1 MNSTTQKLSFT
12 VNLSFEAH
20 SIAQELVS
28 KISNQKKR
36 QQIYLNSLAVFAVNH
51 YLLCMGFETDYLEG
65 DSRNPVA
72 VQLMNVADLIVK
84 DIGKLECIPILA
96 ETEVVEIP
104 PEVWEDR
111 VGYIF
116 VELNDSLKEA
126 NILGF
131 IPKARDKVFL
141 SKLNSLEDF
150 LVYLTELEV
159 VESVQAETTS
169 HVISFRQ
176 WWDGVIDTSWQKVE
190 QLLNPQQLG
199 LAYRSNMSL
208 ITRGQK
214 IDLGMHL
221 DQISVALVMK
231 VMSESDSEEVDILT
245 QVYPVGEMALPEGI
259 KLIIGDETGEGS
271 EVVSREDDNW
281 IQSEFS
287 AESGERFSITVAY
300 GDSEVKKE
308 FEV

>member
-1 MNSTTQKLSFT
+1 M
-12 VNLSFEAH
+12 SFEAH

-28 KISNQKKR
+28 EISNKTKR

-65 DSRNPVA
+65 DSRNPLA

-96 ETEVVEIP
+96 ETEVMEIS

-126 NILGF
+126 KIIGF
-131 IPKARDKVFL
+131 TPKAAAEINLDKID
-141 SKLNSLEDF
+141 SLEDF
-150 LVYLTELEV
+150 LVYLTELEEV
-159 VESVQAETTS
+159 ETTS
-169 HVISFRQ
+169 DVINFRQ
-176 WWDGVIDTSWQKVE
+176 WLDGVIDTSWHKLDE
-190 QLLNPQQLG
+190 LLKPQQLG
-199 LAYRSNMSL
+199 LAFKNEVS

-221 DQISVALVMK
+221 DKISVALVMK
-231 VMSESDSEEVDILT
+231 VTSESDNEEVDILT

-259 KLIIGDETGEGS
+259 KLIIGDEMGEGL
-271 EVVSREDDNW
+271 EVVSRQDDNW

-287 AESGERFSITVAY
+287 AESGY
-300 GDSEVKKE
+300 
-308 FEV
+308 

>member
-12 VNLSFEAH
+12 VPLSFEAH

-28 KISNQKKR
+28 EIYNQEKR
-36 QQIYLNSLAVFAVNH
+36 QQVYLNSLTVYAVNN
-51 YLLCMGFETDYLEG
+51 YLRCMGFETDYSEG
-65 DSRNPVA
+65 DSRNPFA

-84 DIGKLECIPILA
+84 DIGKLECLPVLA
-96 ETEVVEIP
+96 EAEVVEIS
-104 PEVWEDR
+104 PEVWEER
-111 VGYIF
+111 IGYVF
-116 VELNDSLKEA
+116 VELSDSLKSA
-126 NILGF
+126 KILGF
-131 IPKARDKVFL
+131 TPEAADKIYL
-141 SKLNSLEDF
+141 SKLDSLSDF

-169 HVISFRQ
+169 NIINFRK
-176 WWDGVIDTSWQKVE
+176 WLDGVVDASWQKLDE
-190 QLLNPQQLG
+190 LLKPQQLG
-199 LAYRSNMSL
+199 LAFKNEVS

-221 DQISVALVMK
+221 DKISVALVMK
-231 VMSESDSEEVDILT
+231 VMSESESEGVDILT
-245 QVYPVGEMALPEGI
+245 QLYPVGEMALPEGI
-259 KLIIGDETGEGS
+259 KLIIRDETGEAL

-287 AESGERFSITVAY
+287 AESGEKFNITVAY
-300 GDSEVKKE
+300 GDSEVMKE

>member
-1 MNSTTQKLSFT
+1 MNSTTQKLNFT

-28 KISNQKKR
+28 GISNQKKR
-36 QQIYLNSLAVFAVNH
+36 QQIYLNSLSVFAVNH
-51 YLLCMGFETDYLEG
+51 YLRCMGFETDFSEG

-84 DIGKLECIPILA
+84 DIGKLECIPILSEA
-96 ETEVVEIP
+96 EFAEIP

-111 VGYIF
+111 IGYIF
-116 VELNDSLKEA
+116 VELDDSLKEA
-126 NILGF
+126 KIIGF
-131 IPKARDKVFL
+131 TPKAKEKVVL
-141 SKLNSLEDF
+141 NKLDSLEDF

-159 VESVQAETTS
+159 VESVEAETIS

-176 WWDGVIDTSWQKVE
+176 WLDGIIDNSWQKLDE
-190 QLLNPQQLG
+190 LLKPQQLG
-199 LAYRSNMSL
+199 LAFKNEVS

-221 DQISVALVMK
+221 DKISVALVMK

-259 KLIIGDETGEGS
+259 KLIIGDETGEGL
-271 EVVSREDDNW
+271 EVVSRQDDNW

-287 AESGERFSITVAY
+287 AESGERFSIRVVY

>member
-1 MNSTTQKLSFT
+1 MKSTTEKLNFS
-12 VNLSFEAH
+12 VPLSFEAH
-20 SIAQELVS
+20 SIAQGLVS
-28 KISNQKKR
+28 EISNQEKR
-36 QQIYLNSLAVFAVNH
+36 QQVYLNSLTVYAVNY
-51 YLLCMGFETDYLEG
+51 YLRCMGFETDYLEG
-65 DSRNPVA
+65 DSRNIFA

-84 DIGKLECIPILA
+84 DIGKLECVPILA
-96 ETEVVEIP
+96 GAEVGEIP

-111 VGYIF
+111 IGYVF
-116 VELNDSLKEA
+116 VELSDSLKEGK
-126 NILGF
+126 ILGF
-131 IPKARDKVFL
+131 ARQAADKIYL
-141 SKLNSLEDF
+141 HKLESLEDF

-169 HVISFRQ
+169 NIISFRH
-176 WWDGVIDTSWQKVE
+176 WLDGVIDTSWQKLDE
-190 QLLNPQQLG
+190 LLKPQQLG
-199 LAYRSNMSL
+199 LAFKNEVS

-221 DQISVALVMK
+221 DKISVALVMK
-231 VMSESDSEEVDILT
+231 VMSESESEEVDILT
-245 QVYPVGEMALPEGI
+245 QLYPVGEMALPSGI
-259 KLIIGDETGEGS
+259 KLIIGDESGEAL

-287 AESGERFSITVAY
+287 AESGERFNITVAY

>member
-28 KISNQKKR
+28 EISNKTKR

-65 DSRNPVA
+65 DSRNPLA

-96 ETEVVEIP
+96 ETEVVEIS

-126 NILGF
+126 KIIGF
-131 IPKARDKVFL
+131 TPKAAAEINLDKID
-141 SKLNSLEDF
+141 SLEDF
-150 LVYLTELEV
+150 LVYLTELEEV
-159 VESVQAETTS
+159 ETTS
-169 HVISFRQ
+169 DVINFRQ
-176 WWDGVIDTSWQKVE
+176 WLDGVIDTSWHKLDE
-190 QLLNPQQLG
+190 LLKPQQLG
-199 LAYRSNMSL
+199 LAFKNEVS

-221 DQISVALVMK
+221 DKISVALVMK
-231 VMSESDSEEVDILT
+231 IMSENESEEVDILT
-245 QVYPVGEMALPEGI
+245 QVYPMGEMALPEGI
-259 KLIIGDETGEGS
+259 KLIVGDERGVGL
-271 EVVSREDDNW
+271 EVVSRQDDNW

-287 AESGERFSITVAY
+287 AESGERFNITVVY

>member
-28 KISNQKKR
+28 EISNQEKR
-36 QQIYLNSLAVFAVNH
+36 QQVYLNSLSVFAVNH

-84 DIGKLECIPILA
+84 DIGKLECIPILSEA
-96 ETEVVEIP
+96 EFIEIS

-111 VGYIF
+111 IGYIF

-126 NILGF
+126 KIIGF
-131 IPKARDKVFL
+131 TPQAGSKVDLNRLESL
-141 SKLNSLEDF
+141 SDF
-150 LVYLTELEV
+150 LFYLTELEV
-159 VESVQAETTS
+159 VESEQAKTTS
-169 HVISFRQ
+169 HTVSFRQ
-176 WWDGVIDTSWQKVE
+176 WLDGVIDTSWQTIDE
-190 QLLNPQQLG
+190 LLKPQQLG
-199 LAYRSNMSL
+199 LAFKNEVS

-214 IDLGMHL
+214 IDLGMNL
-221 DQISVALVMK
+221 DKISVALVMK
-231 VMSESDSEEVDILT
+231 VMSENESEEVDILT
-245 QVYPVGEMALPEGI
+245 QLYPVGEMALPQGI
-259 KLIIGDETGEGS
+259 KLIIGDETGEGL
-271 EVVSREDDNW
+271 EVVSRKDDNW

-287 AESGERFSITVAY
+287 AESGERFSITVVY
-300 GDSEVKKE
+300 GDSEVKKV

>member
-28 KISNQKKR
+28 EISNQTKR

-84 DIGKLECIPILA
+84 DVGKLECIPILA

-126 NILGF
+126 KIIGF
-131 IPKARDKVFL
+131 TPKAAAEVNLDKL
-141 SKLNSLEDF
+141 DSLEDF

-159 VESVQAETTS
+159 VESVQVETKS
-169 HVISFRQ
+169 DVINFRQ
-176 WWDGVIDTSWQKVE
+176 WLDGVIDTSWHKLDE
-190 QLLNPQQLG
+190 LLKPQQLG
-199 LAYRSNMSL
+199 LAFKNEVS

-214 IDLGMHL
+214 IDLGMNL
-221 DQISVALVMK
+221 DKISVALVMK
-231 VMSESDSEEVDILT
+231 VMSENQSEEVDILT

-259 KLIIGDETGEGS
+259 KLIIGDETGVGL
-271 EVVSREDDNW
+271 EVVSRQDDNW

-287 AESGERFSITVAY
+287 AESGERFNITVVY
-300 GDSEVKKE
+300 GDSEVRKE

>member
-1 MNSTTQKLSFT
+1 MKSTTGKLTFT
-12 VNLSFEAH
+12 VPLSFESHA
-20 SIAQELVS
+20 IAQELVS
-28 KISNQKKR
+28 EIHNQEKR
-36 QQIYLNSLAVFAVNH
+36 QQVYLNSLSVYTVNN
-51 YLLCMGFETDYLEG
+51 YLCCMGFETDYSES

-84 DIGKLECIPILA
+84 DVGKLECIPILA

-111 VGYIF
+111 VGYVF

-126 NILGF
+126 KILGF
-131 IPKARDKVFL
+131 IPKARDKVVL
-141 SKLNSLEDF
+141 SQLDSLEDV

-159 VESVQAETTS
+159 VESKQDEITS
-169 HVISFRQ
+169 HIISFRQ
-176 WWDGVIDTSWQKVE
+176 WLDGIIDSSWQKLDE
-190 QLLNPQQLG
+190 LLKPQQLG
-199 LAYRSNMSL
+199 LAFKNELS

-221 DQISVALVMK
+221 DKISVALVMK
-231 VMSESDSEEVDILT
+231 VTSESDNEEVDILT

-259 KLIIGDETGEGS
+259 KLIIGDETGVGL
-271 EVVSREDDNW
+271 EVVSRQDDNW

-287 AESGERFSITVAY
+287 AESGERFSITVIY

>member
-1 MNSTTQKLSFT
+1 MKSTTGKLTFT
-12 VNLSFEAH
+12 VPLSFESHA
-20 SIAQELVS
+20 IAQELVS
-28 KISNQKKR
+28 EIHNQEKR
-36 QQIYLNSLAVFAVNH
+36 QQVYLNSLSVYTVNN
-51 YLLCMGFETDYLEG
+51 YLCCMGFETDYSES
-65 DSRNPVA
+65 DSRNPFA

-84 DIGKLECIPILA
+84 DIGKLECVPVLA
-96 ETEVVEIP
+96 ETEVVEIS

-111 VGYIF
+111 VGYVF

-126 NILGF
+126 KILGF
-131 IPKARDKVFL
+131 IPKARDKVVL
-141 SKLNSLEDF
+141 SQLDSLEDV

-159 VESVQAETTS
+159 VESKQDEITS
-169 HVISFRQ
+169 HIISFRQ
-176 WWDGVIDTSWQKVE
+176 WLDGIIDSSWQKLDE
-190 QLLNPQQLG
+190 LLKPQQLG
-199 LAYRSNMSL
+199 LAFKNELS

-221 DQISVALVMK
+221 DKISVALVMK
-231 VMSESDSEEVDILT
+231 VTSESDNEEVDILT

-259 KLIIGDETGEGS
+259 KLIIGDETGVGL
-271 EVVSREDDNW
+271 EVVSRQDDNW

-287 AESGERFSITVAY
+287 AESGERFSITVIY

>member
-1 MNSTTQKLSFT
+1 MKSTTGKLTFT
-12 VNLSFEAH
+12 VPLSFESHA
-20 SIAQELVS
+20 IAQELVS
-28 KISNQKKR
+28 EIHNQEKR
-36 QQIYLNSLAVFAVNH
+36 QQVYLNSLSVYTVNN
-51 YLLCMGFETDYLEG
+51 YLCCMGFETDYSES
-65 DSRNPVA
+65 DSRYPFA

-84 DIGKLECIPILA
+84 DIGKLECVPVLA
-96 ETEVVEIP
+96 ETEVVEIS

-116 VELNDSLKEA
+116 VELNNSLKEA
-126 NILGF
+126 KILGF
-131 IPKARDKVFL
+131 IPKARDKVVL
-141 SKLNSLEDF
+141 SQLDSLEDV

-159 VESVQAETTS
+159 VESKQDEITS
-169 HVISFRQ
+169 HIISFRQ
-176 WWDGVIDTSWQKVE
+176 WLDGIIDSSWQKLDE
-190 QLLNPQQLG
+190 LLKPQQLG
-199 LAYRSNMSL
+199 LAFKNELS

-221 DQISVALVMK
+221 DKISVALVMK
-231 VMSESDSEEVDILT
+231 VTSESDNEEVDILT

-259 KLIIGDETGEGS
+259 KLIIGDETGVGL
-271 EVVSREDDNW
+271 EVVSRQDDNW

-287 AESGERFSITVAY
+287 AESGERFSITVIY

>member
-1 MNSTTQKLSFT
+1 MKSTTGKLTFT
-12 VNLSFEAH
+12 VPLSFESHA
-20 SIAQELVS
+20 IAQELVS
-28 KISNQKKR
+28 EIHNQEKR
-36 QQIYLNSLAVFAVNH
+36 QQVYLNSLSVYTVNN
-51 YLLCMGFETDYLEG
+51 YLCCMGFETDYSES
-65 DSRNPVA
+65 DSRNPFA

-84 DIGKLECIPILA
+84 DIGKLECVPVLA
-96 ETEVVEIP
+96 ETEVVEIS

-116 VELNDSLKEA
+116 VELNNSLKEA
-126 NILGF
+126 KILGF
-131 IPKARDKVFL
+131 IPKARDKVVL
-141 SKLNSLEDF
+141 SQLDSLEDV

-159 VESVQAETTS
+159 VESKQDEITS
-169 HVISFRQ
+169 HIISFRQ
-176 WWDGVIDTSWQKVE
+176 WLDGIIDSSWQKLDE
-190 QLLNPQQLG
+190 LLKPQQLG
-199 LAYRSNMSL
+199 LAFKNELS

-221 DQISVALVMK
+221 DKISVALVMK
-231 VMSESDSEEVDILT
+231 VTSESDNEEVDILT

-259 KLIIGDETGEGS
+259 KLIIGDETGVGL
-271 EVVSREDDNW
+271 EVVSRQDDNW

-287 AESGERFSITVAY
+287 AESGERFSITVIY

>member
-1 MNSTTQKLSFT
+1 MKSTTEKLNFS
-12 VNLSFEAH
+12 VPLSFEAH
-20 SIAQELVS
+20 SIAQGLVS
-28 KISNQKKR
+28 EISNQEKR
-36 QQIYLNSLAVFAVNH
+36 QQVYLNSLSVYAVNY
-51 YLLCMGFETDYLEG
+51 YLRCMGFETDYSEG
-65 DSRNPVA
+65 DSRNPFA

-84 DIGKLECIPILA
+84 DIGKLECIPVLA
-96 ETEVVEIP
+96 EAEVGEIP
-104 PEVWEDR
+104 PEFQDR
-111 VGYIF
+111 IGYVF
-116 VELNDSLKEA
+116 VELSDSLKEA

-131 IPKARDKVFL
+131 TPQAADKISFSL
-141 SKLNSLEDF
+141 NKLESLEDF

-176 WWDGVIDTSWQKVE
+176 WLDGVIDTSWQKLDE
-190 QLLNPQQLG
+190 LLKPQQLG
-199 LAYRSNMSL
+199 LAFKNEVS

-221 DQISVALVMK
+221 DKISVALVMK
-231 VMSESDSEEVDILT
+231 VISESKSEEVDILT
-245 QVYPVGEMALPEGI
+245 QLYPVGEMSLPSGI
-259 KLIIGDETGEGS
+259 KLIIGDETGEAL

-287 AESGERFSITVAY
+287 AESGERFNITVAY

>member
-28 KISNQKKR
+28 EISNKTKR

-84 DIGKLECIPILA
+84 YIGKLECIPILA
-96 ETEVVEIP
+96 ETEVVEIS

-126 NILGF
+126 KIIGF
-131 IPKARDKVFL
+131 TPKAAAEVNLDKID
-141 SKLNSLEDF
+141 SLEDF
-150 LVYLTELEV
+150 LVYLTELEEV
-159 VESVQAETTS
+159 ETTS
-169 HVISFRQ
+169 DVINFRQ
-176 WWDGVIDTSWQKVE
+176 WLDGVIDTSWHKLDE
-190 QLLNPQQLG
+190 LLKPQQLG
-199 LAYRSNMSL
+199 LAFKNEVS

-221 DQISVALVMK
+221 DKISVALVMK
-231 VMSESDSEEVDILT
+231 IMSENESEEVDILT
-245 QVYPVGEMALPEGI
+245 QVYPMGEMALPEGI
-259 KLIIGDETGEGS
+259 KLIVGDERGVGL
-271 EVVSREDDNW
+271 EVVSRQDDNW

-287 AESGERFSITVAY
+287 AESGERFNITVVY

>member
-28 KISNQKKR
+28 QISNKIKS

-72 VQLMNVADLIVK
+72 VQLMNVADLIIK

-111 VGYIF
+111 VGYVF

-126 NILGF
+126 KILGF
-131 IPKARDKVFL
+131 TPQAADKIY
-141 SKLNSLEDF
+141 LNRLESLEDF

-159 VESVQAETTS
+159 IESVEAETTS
-169 HVISFRQ
+169 HIISFRQ
-176 WWDGVIDTSWQKVE
+176 WLDGVIDTGWQKVDE
-190 QLLNPQQLG
+190 LLKPQQLG
-199 LAYRSNMSL
+199 LAFKNEVS

-214 IDLGMHL
+214 IDLGMHFEK
-221 DQISVALVMK
+221 ISVALVMK
-231 VMSESDSEEVDILT
+231 VMSESKSEEVDILT
-245 QVYPVGEMALPEGI
+245 QLYPVGEMALPEGI
-259 KLIIGDETGEGS
+259 KLVIGDEVGES
-271 EVVSREDDNW
+271 LEVVSRQDDNW

-287 AESGERFSITVAY
+287 AESGERFSITVVY

>member
-1 MNSTTQKLSFT
+1 MNSTTQKLNFT
-12 VNLSFEAH
+12 VNLSYEAH
-20 SIAQELVS
+20 SIAQECS
-28 KISNQKKR
+28 KNIPSEKV
-36 QQIYLNSLAVFAVNH
+36 QQVYLNSLAVFAVNH

-65 DSRNPVA
+65 DSRNPLA

-96 ETEVVEIP
+96 ETEVVEIS

-126 NILGF
+126 KIIGF
-131 IPKARDKVFL
+131 TPKAAAEVNLDKL
-141 SKLNSLEDF
+141 DSLEDF
-150 LVYLTELEV
+150 LIYLTELEV
-159 VESVQAETTS
+159 VESVQVETTS
-169 HVISFRQ
+169 DVINFRQ
-176 WWDGVIDTSWQKVE
+176 WLDGVIDTSWHKLDE
-190 QLLNPQQLG
+190 LLKPQQLG
-199 LAYRSNMSL
+199 LAFKNEVS

-221 DQISVALVMK
+221 DKISVALVMK
-231 VMSESDSEEVDILT
+231 IMSENESEEVDILT
-245 QVYPVGEMALPEGI
+245 QVYPMGEMALPEGI
-259 KLIIGDETGEGS
+259 KLIVGDERGVGL
-271 EVVSREDDNW
+271 EVVSRQDDNW

-287 AESGERFSITVAY
+287 AESGERFNITVVY